1 MPRQESWGRKKWLH
15 WAMDR
20 DWVPGP
26 HLAVKEARQGHLEL
40 GGHVPRKGKS
50 MFAGDNYR
58 SAEWDH
64 LEMKR
69 LSSA

>member
-1 MPRQESWGRKKWLH
+1 
-15 WAMDR
+15 MDR

-50 MFAGDNYR
+50 MFVGDNYR